1 MAPAT
6 AAKTTKKVKKT
17 GPGAPVN
24 SEMKKTGVM
33 RLSKGRMFH
42 KRGLWH
48 IAKWQKTN
56 AKTAAQKAPKKA
68 TKVVKKEVKGEK
80 NGKTRTTRVNR
91 FPKSYPTEDKPR
103 KLSVNKHAAR
113 THKHSL
119 RSTITPGTVLIL
131 VAGRHAGKRVVF
143 LKQLAS
149 GLILVTGPFKLNGC
163 PMRRINAKYVIATST
178 KLDLTKLVMPEN
190 VNDQFFNRVKEAKA
204 KSTDAEI
211 FDVKKEQYK
220 VNDARKAAQVS
231 VDKQLMT
238 AIKASKEKT
247 LLVSWLRTKFALTN
261 RQYPH
266 LMKF

>member
-1 MAPAT
+1 MAPA
-6 AAKTTKKVKKT
+6 AKTATKKVKSCK
-17 GPGAPVN
+17 PIN
-24 SEMKKTGVM
+24 SELGKSGVM
-33 RLSKGRMFH
+33 KLSRGRMFH

-56 AKTAAQKAPKKA
+56 AKKEGEKPKKA
-68 TKVVKKEVKGEK
+68 TRVVKKEVKGEK
-80 NGKTRTTRVNR
+80 NGKTRSVRVTK
-91 FPKSYPTEDKPR
+91 FPRSYPTEDKAR
-103 KLSVNKHAAR
+103 KLGVNKHAMKS
-113 THKHSL
+113 HKHSL
-119 RSTITPGTVLIL
+119 RASITPGTVLIL

-149 GLILVTGPFKLNGC
+149 GLLLVTGPFKLNGC

-178 KLDLTKLVMPEN
+178 KLDTSKVVLPEN
-190 VNDQFFNRVKEAKA
+190 VNDAFFDRIKEKKQ

-211 FDVKKEQYK
+211 FDTKKEAYK
-220 VNDARKAAQVS
+220 VNDARKAAQLN

-247 LLVSWLRTKFALTN
+247 LLVSWLRSKFSLKN